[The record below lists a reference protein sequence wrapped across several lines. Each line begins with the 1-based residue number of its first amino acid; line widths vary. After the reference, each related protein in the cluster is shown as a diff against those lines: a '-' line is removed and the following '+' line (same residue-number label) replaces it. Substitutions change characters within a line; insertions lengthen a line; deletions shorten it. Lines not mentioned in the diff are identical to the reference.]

1 MNEECKGR
9 VMSLL
14 NFSNS
19 ESRAPRN
26 SKKLKL
32 ILGVGGLVGV
42 IALGSTLAASIN
54 LNGGGAVEFGQGVA
68 QTTACSGDN
77 SIIVTPTSTF
87 INEEEAGAF
96 YYSSVRLSDIPTE
109 CQGADFEIVAYDQS
123 GDSIK
128 LTECSNVGEK
138 PVIHFGGPGLTY
150 PTSATDADMFT
161 DITQSNSTSFTLTW
175 VGGPGCTS
183 IASAENVYRITIESS
198 GTLTGGGEV
207 YVSCE
212 SAPNDAPS
220 YYPCGPQQNVPLS
233 TLTDAGWTP
242 CYSEDFGTVIPS
254 DSIDSILSACTNT
267 YLAFLGQETTGSTAL
282 LMAAAPRA
290 SISIETPLNT
300 PNSINGSWWY
310 YTKETIGKEAGS
322 FGFAGSETI
331 NQGSCDYEDED
342 ETSAF
347 RYCLHINQD
356 NGGYRIGRI
365 GNNDNFT
372 SLNQGTTNYLKVVYQ
387 HD

>member
-19 ESRAPRN
+19 EGRAPRN
-26 SKKLKL
+26 PKNLKL
-32 ILGVGGLVGV
+32 ILGIGGLVGV

-54 LNGGGAVEFGQGVA
+54 LNSGAPVEFGQGVA

-96 YYSSVRLSDIPTE
+96 YYSSVRLSDIPSE
-109 CQGADFEIVAYDQS
+109 CQGADFKIVAYGQS
-123 GDSIK
+123 GNSIK

-220 YYPCGPQQNVPLS
+220 YYPCGPQQNVLLS
-233 TLTDAGWTP
+233 TLTDAGWTQ
-242 CYSEDFGTVIPS
+242 CYSADFGEPTP
-254 DSIDSILSACTNT
+254 DRSIDSILSACTST
-267 YLAFLGQETTGSTAL
+267 YLAFLGQEKTGSTAL

-290 SISIETPLNT
+290 SISLETPLNT

-310 YTKETIGKEAGS
+310 YTKDADMGDGS

-331 NQGSCDYEDED
+331 NQSSCDVDDDD

-347 RYCLHINQD
+347 RYCIHVN
-356 NGGYRIGRI
+356 NNSFGGFRIGRI
-365 GNNDNFT
+365 GNNEYSH
-372 SLNQGTTNYLKVVYQ
+372 SLNEATTDYLKVVYQ

>member
-1 MNEECKGR
+1 
-9 VMSLL
+9 MSLL
-14 NFSNS
+14 NFDSQGDKLNHKS
-19 ESRAPRN
+19 
-26 SKKLKL
+26 LKL
-32 ILGVGGLVGV
+32 VLGVGALVGV

-54 LNGGGAVEFGQGVA
+54 LNSGAPVEFGQGVA
-68 QTTACSGDN
+68 QTAACSGDN

-96 YYSSVRLSDIPTE
+96 YFTSVTLSDIPTE
-109 CQGADFEIVAYDQS
+109 CQGADFKIVAYDQS

-128 LTECSNVGEK
+128 LTECSKVGEK

-150 PTSATDADMFT
+150 PTSATDVDMFT

-175 VGGPGCTS
+175 VGGLGCTS

-233 TLTDAGWTP
+233 TLTNAGWTQ

-310 YTKETIGKEAGS
+310 YTKEAGDGGS

-331 NQGSCDYEDED
+331 NQTSCDFGDDD

-347 RYCLHINQD
+347 RYCLHIND
-356 NGGYRIGRI
+356 NNGGFRIGRI
-365 GNNDNFT
+365 GNNDEYRGL
-372 SLNQGTTNYLKVVYQ
+372 LNDSPTDYLKVVYQ
-387 HD
+387 HN